1 MSHPN
6 PHNHGMHF
14 IHTAD
19 WQIGMRAVHAGGAA
33 QKVRAARLRAA
44 ERVCETATQEGAD
57 FLLIAGDTFEDNS
70 VDRQLVIAV
79 AGILGSL
86 TIPVFVLPGNHD
98 PLQPGSVWEHPV
110 WNTAANVTVLK
121 ERRPIQIPGGTLL
134 PCPTFARRSPEDPTA
149 WISNRERRRNPR
161 RCRPWKCRG
170 IDVRGRRIPDCRWI
184 RPHEPMRI
192 TWHLGTGTLPFCF
205 HRMAP
210 HGWPTRELMRRRVSV
225 RPTVETSWLS
235 TSPLKAR
242 RRRSGSSTTGELRWE
257 RVGIG
262 ETITTAGKLAE
273 VTRRLAQMP
282 DQDKTLLE
290 VVLSGLLFECDRD
303 ELPRIES
310 ACSRFLSSRLDKS
323 GLRPAPNDD
332 DWVRHLPVGAV
343 RTTAAR
349 LQQMAS
355 GSSETAELATQALL
369 ELYTFAHEV
378 QL

>member
-1 MSHPN
+1 
-6 PHNHGMHF
+6 MHF

-33 QKVRAARLRAA
+33 QNVRAARLRAA

-110 WNTAANVTVLK
+110 WNTAANVKVLK
-121 ERRPIQIPGGTLL
+121 ERRPMEIPGGTLL

-149 WISNRERRRNPR
+149 WIANETADGIRIVVAHGSVGELMPEEGGFPIAMDTAVRTNADYVALGHWHSTLLLPSN
-161 RCRPWKCRG
+161 G
-170 IDVRGRRIPDCRWI
+170 AA
-184 RPHEPMRI
+184 
-192 TWHLGTGTLPFCF
+192 
-205 HRMAP
+205 RMAYSGT
-210 HGWPTRELMRRRVSV
+210 HEATRFGE
-225 RPTVETSWLS
+225 
-235 TSPLKAR
+235 AN
-242 RRRSGSSTTGELRWE
+242 SGNVLLVNIAAQGVAPEIRIKKTGELRWE

-262 ETITTAGKLAE
+262 ETITTPGKLAE

-290 VVLSGLLFECDRD
+290 VVLSGLLFERDRD

-310 ACSRFLSSRLDKS
+310 ACSRFLSARIDKS

-332 DWVRHLPVGAV
+332 DWVRHLPTGAV
-343 RTTAAR
+343 RATAAR
-349 LQQMAS
+349 LQQLAS
-355 GSSETAELATQALL
+355 GNSETAEVATQALL

>member
-1 MSHPN
+1 MQ
-6 PHNHGMHF
+6 F

-19 WQIGMRAVHAGGAA
+19 WQIGMRAVHASGAA

-44 ERVCETATQEGAD
+44 ERICETATQEVAD

-98 PLQPGSVWEHPV
+98 PLQPGSIWEHPV
-110 WNTAANVTVLK
+110 WNTAANVTILK
-121 ERRPIQIPGGTLL
+121 ERKPIQIPGGTLL

-149 WISNRERRRNPR
+149 WISNENADGIRVIVAHGNVGELIAEEGGFPIAIDTAARTNADYVALGHWHSTVLFPS
-161 RCRPWKCRG
+161 RG
-170 IDVRGRRIPDCRWI
+170 VA
-184 RPHEPMRI
+184 
-192 TWHLGTGTLPFCF
+192 
-205 HRMAP
+205 RMAYSGT
-210 HGWPTRELMRRRVSV
+210 HETTRFGE
-225 RPTVETSWLS
+225 
-235 TSPLKAR
+235 AN
-242 RRRSGSSTTGELRWE
+242 SGNVLVVHIADPGAPPEIQIRNTGELRWE
-257 RVGIG
+257 RIGIG
-262 ETITTAGKLAE
+262 ETITTVGRLPE
-273 VTRRLAQMP
+273 VTRSLAQMP
-282 DQDKTLLE
+282 DQDKTLVE
-290 VVLSGLLFECDRD
+290 VALSGLLFERDRD

-310 ACSRFLSSRLDKS
+310 ACARFLSSRLDKS

-343 RTTAAR
+343 RATAAR

-355 GSSETAELATQALL
+355 GNSETAEVATQALL